1 MSYLAQQLKMVK
13 PGNIGLEHG
22 SLTFTGDPKFKYEIT
37 SGFYDGYP
45 ILTDN
50 LYGALVTL
58 FGEIQDYIDD
68 LYKDNTLDD
77 SRRYD
82 LIADAL
88 ALSVNGEDIEVDESD
103 LSCDANELLVPGL
116 EIHDICG
123 RNFGSGLY
131 IAE

>member
-37 SGFYDGYP
+37 SGFYNAYP
-45 ILTDN
+45 IVTDN

-58 FGEIQDYIDD
+58 FKEIKEYIDD
-68 LYKDNTLDD
+68 LYKDESLDQEHRD
-77 SRRYD
+77 D
-82 LIADAL
+82 LIYDAL
-88 ALSVNGEDIEVDESD
+88 ALSINGEDIELEECDLECKDEP
-103 LSCDANELLVPGL
+103 LLCEGL
-116 EIHDICG
+116 PIRDICG